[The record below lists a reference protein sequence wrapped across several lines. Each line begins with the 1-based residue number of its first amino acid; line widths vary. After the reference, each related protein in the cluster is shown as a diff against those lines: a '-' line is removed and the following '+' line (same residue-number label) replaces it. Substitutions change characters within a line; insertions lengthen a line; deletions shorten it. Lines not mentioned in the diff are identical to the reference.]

1 MATSGMQLQDGG
13 NRVADSSLASAQYCA
28 VKQTTTPR
36 TVTLANTGGEAI
48 AGVLQNTPAAGQAAI
63 IAQRGITQA
72 QIGTGG
78 VTAGDQLMTETT
90 TGKFVTKTS
99 TNAVVGVAIE
109 TVAAGGVGT
118 IDLGASG

>member
-1 MATSGMQLQDGG
+1 MATSGAQLLDGG
-13 NRVADSSLASAQYCA
+13 NRVADNTLATAQYCA

-36 TVTLANTGGEAI
+36 TLTLANTGGEAV
-48 AGVLQNTPAAGQAAI
+48 AGILQNTPATGQATI
-63 IAQRGITQA
+63 VVQRGITQA

-90 TGKFVTKTS
+90 TGKLITKTS
-99 TNAVVGVAIE
+99 TNTVVAVAIE

-118 IDLGASG
+118 VDLGATG